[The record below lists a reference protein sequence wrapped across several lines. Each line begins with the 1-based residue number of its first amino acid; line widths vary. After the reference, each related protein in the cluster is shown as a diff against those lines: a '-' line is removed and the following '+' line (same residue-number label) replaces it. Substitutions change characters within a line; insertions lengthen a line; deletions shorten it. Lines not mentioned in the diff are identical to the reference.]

1 MKTILLFIF
10 GVFVFTNS
18 QAQNSYYSA
27 QQSATYQDNWQYYFN
42 IYHSYYR
49 GVSKLAIYSDKNTE
63 KDLKAKVKLLYYF
76 KKGVKKE
83 QAFSKSTYAYTDG
96 LLTNYKYFKK
106 EKLKNQF
113 SFEYNED
120 GYFTR
125 YYTGSVNS
133 PQYDEHLVFNDSNL
147 VVLYSR
153 YNKKRKLKRKK
164 TIEYDDNQNMVRKD
178 IYDGKHLDP
187 KYSWQYKYDEKGKTV
202 QTEYY
207 KKGTLK
213 TKWIYTCDDEG
224 TKVDNKKVSVSTS
237 CTLVEHNNDGSY
249 VKIYRYTNSKGKIR
263 KNRWT
268 YSKDSVLTMSERFN
282 NKGVITSKYTYEYD
296 KEGNRNVYTYYKKGG
311 EKVKHQTKYKYNG
324 DRKITEMAV
333 YNGKGNLRSKK
344 QYEYDADG
352 NTIAYTNFNSKG
364 EISWKYEYTYDKNGE
379 LISELTYKKDKP
391 YAQYNIVFKY

>member
-18 QAQNSYYSA
+18 QAQISYSSA

-63 KDLKAKVKLLYYF
+63 KDLKSKVKLLYHF
-76 KKGVKKE
+76 KKGIKKE
-83 QAFSKSTYAYTDG
+83 QAYSKSTYAYTDG
-96 LLTNYKYFKK
+96 LLTSYKYFKK
-106 EKLKNQF
+106 DKLKNQF
-113 SFEYNED
+113 SLEYNED

-133 PQYDEHLVFNDSNL
+133 PRYDEHLVFNDSNL

-164 TIEYDDNQNMVRKD
+164 IIEYDDNQNMVRKD

-187 KYSWQYKYDEKGKTV
+187 KYSWQYKYDEKGNTV

-207 KKGTLK
+207 KKGILK
-213 TKWIYTCDDEG
+213 TKWVYTCDDEG

-237 CTLVEHNNDGSY
+237 CSLVEHNNDGSY

-324 DRKITEMAV
+324 DKKITEMAV

-344 QYEYDADG
+344 QYKYDADG
-352 NTIAYTNFNSKG
+352 NTIAYTNINSKG
-364 EISWKYEYTYDKNGE
+364 EISWKYEYTYDKNGG

-391 YAQYNIVFKY
+391 FAQYNIEFKH